1 MKPGLQQAGKGQPW
15 ERICPGPVPFLT
27 LDGQK
32 RVVIRG
38 LRSGETELLKA
49 FLYEAIFI
57 PKGQRLPAREIV
69 ERPELRLYYEDF
81 GQGPADH
88 CLVAE
93 MENHVVG
100 AVWTRI
106 MEDYGHVDGETP
118 SLALSL
124 IPEYRGR
131 GIGSRL
137 LQEMLL
143 FLKKQGYRQA
153 SLAVQKANYAFRLY
167 RKAGFEITRETDEEY
182 IMVKKLEDMEE
193 RIGST

>member
-1 MKPGLQQAGKGQPW
+1 MKPDPEQAGK
-15 ERICPGPVPFLT
+15 ERPEGRTCPGPVPCLT
-27 LDGQK
+27 LDGH
-32 RVVIRG
+32 RRYLIRG
-38 LRSGETELLKA
+38 LRSGETELLKD

-57 PKGQRLPAREIV
+57 PEGQRPPDREIV
-69 ERPELRLYYEDF
+69 ERPELRLYYEGF
-81 GQGPADH
+81 GTDPADH

-93 MENHVVG
+93 MENRVVG

-124 IPEYRGR
+124 LPECRGQ

-137 LQEMLL
+137 LQEMLSL
-143 FLKKQGYRQA
+143 LKGQGYRQA
-153 SLAVQKANYAFRLY
+153 SLAVQKANYAAKMY
-167 RKAGFEITRETDEEY
+167 RKAGFESIRETDEEY

-193 RIGST
+193 HQ